1 MQRDARTYL
10 YDIQQAASLVAQ
22 FADGRNFDEY
32 LADIMLRS
40 AIERQF
46 EIIGEAMTQLA
57 KLDATLAGRISEH
70 QRIIGFRN
78 ILVHA
83 YASIDNGL
91 VWEAIQTKL
100 PILRREIDELLAEP

>member
-1 MQRDARTYL
+1 LQRDALTYL

-46 EIIGEAMTQLA
+46 EIIGEAMSQLA
-57 KLDATLAGRISEH
+57 KLDAALARRISEH